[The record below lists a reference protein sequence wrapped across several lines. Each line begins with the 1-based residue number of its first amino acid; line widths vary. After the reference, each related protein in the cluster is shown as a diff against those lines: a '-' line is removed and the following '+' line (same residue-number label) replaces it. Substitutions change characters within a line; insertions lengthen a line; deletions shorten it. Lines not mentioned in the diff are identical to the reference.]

1 MSTIGDA
8 SERVSMIDDY
18 VRRLEE
24 EMRKIDAFK
33 RELPLCMLL
42 VNDAIVALKEE
53 AVQCRRSRMEPVL
66 EEFIPLKKSSDDDDD
81 KIEARRE
88 RSSREKVD
96 WMNSVQLWSSGNNH
110 CLSSKNDLKLA
121 IEEEENSSVTNDLLV
136 SGKTMNPGK
145 TSAVPG
151 LLLGIPAREYMVI
164 GGLSSMDC
172 GSRAAASSTAS
183 SMATP
188 KQIRELMKVEG
199 LTNDEVKSHLQEM
212 ESVRGNDQ
220 GKKKMGGGSNS
231 FLDRLP
237 RSQFRDITTRI
248 RSTRIG
254 FMWVIKILFPFFDNK
269 NVVLPQDHR
278 KDDLPEEVRLKIIK
292 QDSVAFPITSVAS
305 TKKIKSLLSN
315 KPMQVLAQAL
325 RSSSKLNVSND
336 GKKVKRKQPFTDKD
350 KEELQS
356 RTVVAENLPD
366 DHSHHN
372 IEKIFNVV
380 GSVKTIRV
388 CHPQDSNSS
397 ASKGEHFIS
406 NKLHALIEFES
417 PEIAE
422 KAVERLNDEKNWR
435 KGLRVKMLLRRSPKS
450 VLKNRKSDFDGYL
463 DDDELAEDTSQ
474 PIQPEPAN
482 DTNNIAEES
491 STASKK
497 GWGKGRVKLRQQQSL
512 SYSAR
517 GLLSASPQSNCHIQS
532 EGPAKPIVKVPRMPD
547 GTRGFTMGR
556 GKPLGAAAPSSLSC
570 VV

>member
-1 MSTIGDA
+1 
-8 SERVSMIDDY
+8 
-18 VRRLEE
+18 
-24 EMRKIDAFK
+24 
-33 RELPLCMLL
+33 
-42 VNDAIVALKEE
+42 
-53 AVQCRRSRMEPVL
+53 
-66 EEFIPLKKSSDDDDD
+66 
-81 KIEARRE
+81 
-88 RSSREKVD
+88 
-96 WMNSVQLWSSGNNH
+96 
-110 CLSSKNDLKLA
+110 
-121 IEEEENSSVTNDLLV
+121 
-136 SGKTMNPGK
+136 
-145 TSAVPG
+145 
-151 LLLGIPAREYMVI
+151 
-164 GGLSSMDC
+164 
-172 GSRAAASSTAS
+172 
-183 SMATP
+183 
-188 KQIRELMKVEG
+188 
-199 LTNDEVKSHLQEM
+199 M

-220 GKKKMGGGSNS
+220 GKKKMGGGSVSIGGTSSSGGGCFKLNVHAPE
-231 FLDRLP
+231 FIP
-237 RSQFRDITTRI
+237 RSFTQIPVSGYYYPYSQYQDWIYVGDQD
-248 RSTRIG
+248 S
-254 FMWVIKILFPFFDNK
+254 FPFFDNK

-292 QDSVAFPITSVAS
+292 QVEYQLSDMSLLANENLAKQMSKDPEAYVPITSVAS

-350 KEELQS
+350 KEELQVNESWHFDLLVKMVCFASPIVCLKRFSSFLKS

-463 DDDELAEDTSQ
+463 DDDELAEDASQ

>member
-1 MSTIGDA
+1 
-8 SERVSMIDDY
+8 
-18 VRRLEE
+18 
-24 EMRKIDAFK
+24 
-33 RELPLCMLL
+33 
-42 VNDAIVALKEE
+42 
-53 AVQCRRSRMEPVL
+53 
-66 EEFIPLKKSSDDDDD
+66 
-81 KIEARRE
+81 
-88 RSSREKVD
+88 
-96 WMNSVQLWSSGNNH
+96 
-110 CLSSKNDLKLA
+110 
-121 IEEEENSSVTNDLLV
+121 
-136 SGKTMNPGK
+136 
-145 TSAVPG
+145 
-151 LLLGIPAREYMVI
+151 
-164 GGLSSMDC
+164 
-172 GSRAAASSTAS
+172 
-183 SMATP
+183 
-188 KQIRELMKVEG
+188 
-199 LTNDEVKSHLQEM
+199 
-212 ESVRGNDQ
+212 
-220 GKKKMGGGSNS
+220 MGGGSVSIGGTSSSGGVSGGGCFKLNVHAPE
-231 FLDRLP
+231 FIP
-237 RSQFRDITTRI
+237 RSFTQIPVSGYYYPYSQYQDWIYVGDQD
-248 RSTRIG
+248 S
-254 FMWVIKILFPFFDNK
+254 FPFFDNK

-292 QDSVAFPITSVAS
+292 QVEYQLSDMSLLANENLAKQMSKDPEAYVPITSVAS

-482 DTNNIAEES
+482 DTNNIVS
-491 STASKK
+491 IAS
-497 GWGKGRVKLRQQQSL
+497 
-512 SYSAR
+512 
-517 GLLSASPQSNCHIQS
+517 
-532 EGPAKPIVKVPRMPD
+532 
-547 GTRGFTMGR
+547 F
-556 GKPLGAAAPSSLSC
+556 
-570 VV
+570 

>member
-1 MSTIGDA
+1 MA
-8 SERVSMIDDY
+8 QMKRPEKEVVS
-18 VRRLEE
+18 
-24 EMRKIDAFK
+24 
-33 RELPLCMLL
+33 CT
-42 VNDAIVALKEE
+42 
-53 AVQCRRSRMEPVL
+53 
-66 EEFIPLKKSSDDDDD
+66 
-81 KIEARRE
+81 
-88 RSSREKVD
+88 
-96 WMNSVQLWSSGNNH
+96 
-110 CLSSKNDLKLA
+110 KNA
-121 IEEEENSSVTNDLLV
+121 
-136 SGKTMNPGK
+136 
-145 TSAVPG
+145 
-151 LLLGIPAREYMVI
+151 
-164 GGLSSMDC
+164 
-172 GSRAAASSTAS
+172 
-183 SMATP
+183 
-188 KQIRELMKVEG
+188 
-199 LTNDEVKSHLQEM
+199 QEM

-220 GKKKMGGGSNS
+220 GKKKMGGSSVSIGSTSSSAGGVGGGGGGGCFKLNVHAPE
-231 FLDRLP
+231 FVP
-237 RSQFRDITTRI
+237 RTFTQIPVSGYYYPYSQYQDWIYVGDQD
-248 RSTRIG
+248 S
-254 FMWVIKILFPFFDNK
+254 FPFFDNK
-269 NVVLPQDHR
+269 NVVLPQDR
-278 KDDLPEEVRLKIIK
+278 KEELPEEVRLKIIK
-292 QDSVAFPITSVAS
+292 QVEYQLSDMSLLANENLAKQMSKDPEGYVPITSVAS

-325 RSSSKLNVSND
+325 RSSSKLTVSND

-463 DDDELAEDTSQ
+463 DDDELSEDTPQ
-474 PIQPEPAN
+474 PIQPAEPAN

-491 STASKK
+491 SSASKK
-497 GWGKGRVKLRQQQSL
+497 GWGKARVKLRQQSL

-517 GLLSASPQSNCHIQS
+517 GLLSASPQPNCHVQS

-556 GKPLGAAAPSSLSC
+556 GKPLGASAPSSLSC
-570 VV
+570 IV

>member
-1 MSTIGDA
+1 
-8 SERVSMIDDY
+8 
-18 VRRLEE
+18 
-24 EMRKIDAFK
+24 
-33 RELPLCMLL
+33 
-42 VNDAIVALKEE
+42 
-53 AVQCRRSRMEPVL
+53 
-66 EEFIPLKKSSDDDDD
+66 
-81 KIEARRE
+81 
-88 RSSREKVD
+88 
-96 WMNSVQLWSSGNNH
+96 
-110 CLSSKNDLKLA
+110 
-121 IEEEENSSVTNDLLV
+121 
-136 SGKTMNPGK
+136 
-145 TSAVPG
+145 
-151 LLLGIPAREYMVI
+151 
-164 GGLSSMDC
+164 
-172 GSRAAASSTAS
+172 
-183 SMATP
+183 
-188 KQIRELMKVEG
+188 
-199 LTNDEVKSHLQEM
+199 M

-220 GKKKMGGGSNS
+220 GKKKMGGGSVSIGGTSSSGGGCFKLNVHAPE
-231 FLDRLP
+231 FIP
-237 RSQFRDITTRI
+237 RSFTQIPVSGYYYPYSQYQDWIYVGDQD
-248 RSTRIG
+248 S
-254 FMWVIKILFPFFDNK
+254 FPFFDNK

-292 QDSVAFPITSVAS
+292 QVEYQLSDMSLLANENLAKQMSKDPEAYVPITSVAS

-463 DDDELAEDTSQ
+463 DDDELAEDASQ

>member
-1 MSTIGDA
+1 M
-8 SERVSMIDDY
+8 
-18 VRRLEE
+18 
-24 EMRKIDAFK
+24 K
-33 RELPLCMLL
+33 RE
-42 VNDAIVALKEE
+42 KEVVSC
-53 AVQCRRSRMEPVL
+53 A
-66 EEFIPLKKSSDDDDD
+66 
-81 KIEARRE
+81 
-88 RSSREKVD
+88 
-96 WMNSVQLWSSGNNH
+96 
-110 CLSSKNDLKLA
+110 KN
-121 IEEEENSSVTNDLLV
+121 V
-136 SGKTMNPGK
+136 
-145 TSAVPG
+145 
-151 LLLGIPAREYMVI
+151 
-164 GGLSSMDC
+164 
-172 GSRAAASSTAS
+172 
-183 SMATP
+183 
-188 KQIRELMKVEG
+188 
-199 LTNDEVKSHLQEM
+199 QEM

-220 GKKKMGGGSNS
+220 GKKKMGGGSVSVGGTSSSGGVSGGGCFKLNVHAPE
-231 FLDRLP
+231 FIP
-237 RSQFRDITTRI
+237 RSFTQIPVSGYYYPYSQYQDWIYVGDQD
-248 RSTRIG
+248 S
-254 FMWVIKILFPFFDNK
+254 FPFFDNK

-292 QDSVAFPITSVAS
+292 QVEYQLSDMSLLANENLAKQMSKDPEAYVPITSVAS